1 MKDWRGTEVKV
12 GDTVLYATRGGSW
25 MRMVEGVVES
35 IYDDDSAM
43 KVRITRR
50 QGGGYI
56 QLVTVSNN
64 YLTVVSLPP
73 STEPTL
79 AEKVAESL
87 RLREELKAKQAA
99 CEHTNWDTAGY
110 GYRICKDCRKV
121 QYGNYYPEGYSGR
134 SYHNMKT
141 VF

>member
-1 MKDWRGTEVKV
+1 MKDWRGVTVKV
-12 GDTVLYATRGGSW
+12 GDSVLYASRHSSW
-25 MRMVEGVVES
+25 MGMVEGVVES
-35 IYDDDSAM
+35 FTDDGEAV

-50 QGGGYI
+50 QGSGYI
-56 QLVTVSNN
+56 QVVTVSNN

-79 AEKVAESL
+79 VEKVTESL
-87 RLREELKAKQAA
+87 RRREELKAKQLT

-121 QYGNYYPEGYSGR
+121 QYGDYYPEWYKGFVGKR
-134 SYHNMKT
+134 
-141 VF
+141 